1 MTHEEAI
8 AIIAPTGLTVAART
22 DLPTVQAIVEA
33 KPQVIEAMN
42 ALTPKAGE
50 ETPQRAAARGRKLD
64 ILKYFLDK
72 GVQPDL
78 FTACALGMTGL
89 VDAYLT
95 AHPKEVEAKGAHG
108 IQLMV
113 HCNNPEMV
121 ELLIKHGA
129 DPTLALQQLAW
140 SGKVEL
146 LEVAI
151 KHGGKIDPPD
161 VGRRPLHIAAAMGH
175 LAAVQLFMKLGADP
189 HVRSKGADWERK
201 NTVAL
206 AIMGNHTE
214 VVEFLR
220 KNSPP
225 PPRSPVPA
233 QRPRGPFGRG
243 AGTFRGRSPR

>member
-1 MTHEEAI
+1 MTHEEAV
-8 AIIAPTGLTVAART
+8 AIIAPTGLITAARA

-33 KPQVIEAMN
+33 NPQLIEAMN

-64 ILKYFLDK
+64 ILKYFMDK

-78 FTACALGMTGL
+78 FMACALGLTQQ
-89 VDAYLT
+89 VDLYLT

-113 HCNNPEMV
+113 HCNTPEMV
-121 ELLIKHGA
+121 ECLIKHGA

-151 KHGGKIDPPD
+151 RHGGVVDPPD
-161 VGRRPLHIAAAMGH
+161 VGRRPLHIASAMGH
-175 LAAVQLFMKLGADP
+175 MAAVQLFLKLGANP
-189 HVRSKGADWERK
+189 HLRSKGADWERK
-201 NTVAL
+201 NCLAL

-214 VVEFLR
+214 LAEFLR
-220 KNSPP
+220 KVAPP
-225 PPRSPVPA
+225 VTQA
-233 QRPRGPFGRG
+233 AANQQKPRGPFGRG
-243 AGTFRGRSPR
+243 ASTFRGRTRR